1 MSIDQELEDRFNQL
15 FDEWKAE
22 TGYFSML
29 PLVCGHPNFQQLV
42 AMGEPVAPLIYK
54 KIVEGSGIFGTGEML
69 WQIFEEGPNF
79 GQVANNMDKVEVLWL
94 RWLEAKGYGD
104 K

>member
-1 MSIDQELEDRFNQL
+1 MNTGSEFESRFNQL

-22 TGYFSML
+22 TGHFSML

-42 AMGEPVAPLIYK
+42 AMGKPVAPLIYK
-54 KIVEGSGIFGTGEML
+54 KIIAGSGIYGVGEML

-79 GQVANNMDKVEVLWL
+79 GQAANNMDKVEKIWL
-94 RWLEAKGYGD
+94 RWLESNGYGD
-104 K
+104 R